1 MIIGDYINM
10 KNILG
15 IIISTLIGGTI
26 LKILSYINKLDIN
39 NLNYYFQFLFLFTI
53 IIFGLSVI
61 VSMFTLTFFLVNF
74 FISIIKKGVE
84 FYDH

>member
-1 MIIGDYINM
+1 MV

-26 LKILSYINKLDIN
+26 L
-39 NLNYYFQFLFLFTI
+39 

-61 VSMFTLTFFLVNF
+61 VSMFTLTFFLVIF
-74 FISIIKKGVE
+74 FISIIKKRSR
-84 FYDH
+84 FL